1 MSPERPGRPRPGWA
15 AYVEETPAAAIVA
28 MPTDLAK
35 KVANYI
41 AALALE
47 AGAALDRGRRP
58 PGDAMGDHGTRFSIQ
73 VAGEPVLIEYSVH
86 HDIRAIRIPVVVW
99 ID

>member
-1 MSPERPGRPRPGWA
+1 MNRERPRPGWA
-15 AYVEETPAAAIVA
+15 AYIEETPAAAIVA
-28 MPTDLAK
+28 MPSDLAK

-47 AGAALDRGRRP
+47 AGGALDRLRQP
-58 PGDAMGDHGTRFSIQ
+58 PGDPMDDHGTRFSIQ
-73 VAGEPVLIEYSVH
+73 VAGEPVIIEYSVH
-86 HDIRAIRIPVVVW
+86 HDVRAIRIPVVVW